1 MRTLFILS
9 ILPFTFA
16 ASQLENS
23 LAATAVANS
32 SAIEQFI
39 PKNFK
44 VLSVAEGKLNTDNKT
59 DYALVVE
66 RTASASKPAQR
77 RLLIIVS
84 DPEVEGGLKI
94 GQQYWRFIP
103 LPTAE
108 GEDPFAYLAINNG
121 SIDVQF
127 KPPNAG
133 RSSTTYTFKPDGK
146 RFVLSSWQRYQV
158 KSATGMF
165 NETVINL
172 EQGERASTSGS
183 MSSPR
188 HMKKIEKFK
197 ASQVWTPCRIDD
209 PLNFEP

>member
-1 MRTLFILS
+1 MRALFILGV
-9 ILPFTFA
+9 LPYLIA
-16 ASQLENS
+16 ASQLNNS
-23 LAATAVANS
+23 QPPATVDVAA
-32 SAIEQFI
+32 IKPFI
-39 PKNFK
+39 PKNFS
-44 VLSVAEGKLNTDNKT
+44 VLSLAQGKLNADGKT
-59 DYALVVE
+59 DYALAVE
-66 RTASASKPAQR
+66 RIASASKPAQR

-84 DPEVEGGLKI
+84 DPKAEGGLKLA
-94 GQQYWRFIP
+94 QQYWRFIP

-108 GEDPFAYLAINNG
+108 GEDPFAYLAINEG

-146 RFVLSSWQRYQV
+146 RFVLSSLQRYKV
-158 KSATGMF
+158 KPATGMF

-188 HMKKIEKFK
+188 HLKKIEKFK
-197 ASQVWTPCRIDD
+197 SSQVWTPCRIDD